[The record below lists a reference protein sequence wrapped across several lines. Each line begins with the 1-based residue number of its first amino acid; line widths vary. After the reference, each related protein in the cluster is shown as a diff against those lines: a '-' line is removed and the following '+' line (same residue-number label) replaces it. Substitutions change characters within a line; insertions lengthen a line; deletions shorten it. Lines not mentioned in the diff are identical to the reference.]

1 MSRLRALALAVAA
14 AVVGTAPAW
23 AQYGSG
29 YTYVKMSL
37 TVPWTLYFVFLA
49 CVLIPF
55 VLMIVLAWRGG
66 PKSEQGEPQEPQE
79 PHSADARREA
89 P

>member
-1 MSRLRALALAVAA
+1 MNRYGYFTLAVLLVAT
-14 AVVGTAPAW
+14 GWPAW
-23 AQYGSG
+23 AQENP

-55 VLMIVLAWRGG
+55 VLMVLLAWRK
-66 PKSEQGEPQEPQE
+66 PADKDEREDSE
-79 PHSADARREA
+79 R
-89 P
+89 

>member
-1 MSRLRALALAVAA
+1 MSRLRAPALGALAAA
-14 AVVGTAPAW
+14 AAPAW
-23 AQYGSG
+23 AQYGAG

-55 VLMIVLAWRGG
+55 VLMIVLAWRSG
-66 PKSEQGEPQEPQE
+66 PTSEPDEPEVPD
-79 PHSADARREA
+79 SADAHRGPR
-89 P
+89 

>member
-1 MSRLRALALAVAA
+1 MKRIGCFMMAVWLITAASSLRAQEN
-14 AVVGTAPAW
+14 P
-23 AQYGSG
+23 

-55 VLMIVLAWRGG
+55 VLMILLAWRK
-66 PKSEQGEPQEPQE
+66 PAEKDEQKDP
-79 PHSADARREA
+79 DR
-89 P
+89 

>member
-1 MSRLRALALAVAA
+1 MIRSRSWCAMAAIGVAAVAS
-14 AVVGTAPAW
+14 APVW
-23 AQYGSG
+23 AQATD

-55 VLMIVLAWRGG
+55 VIMIVLAWQSAARAPRE
-66 PKSEQGEPQEPQE
+66 PKDRAIDKPPQPS
-79 PHSADARREA
+79 P
-89 P
+89 

>member
-1 MSRLRALALAVAA
+1 MLRYGCLVLAVCL
-14 AVVGTAPAW
+14 VSTGLPAW
-23 AQYGSG
+23 AQENP

-55 VLMIVLAWRGG
+55 VLMILLAWRK
-66 PKSEQGEPQEPQE
+66 P
-79 PHSADARREA
+79 ADEDERQDSDR
-89 P
+89 

>member
-1 MSRLRALALAVAA
+1 MTLNRAGRHALAMCLLLP
-14 AVVGTAPAW
+14 GMPAW
-23 AQYGSG
+23 AQENP

-55 VLMIVLAWRGG
+55 VLMIVLAWRNSAE
-66 PKSEQGEPQEPQE
+66 KDEQEDQ
-79 PHSADARREA
+79 DR
-89 P
+89 

>member
-1 MSRLRALALAVAA
+1 MNGYGYFTLAVLL
-14 AVVGTAPAW
+14 VSTGWPVW
-23 AQYGSG
+23 AQENP

-55 VLMIVLAWRGG
+55 VLMVLLAWRK
-66 PKSEQGEPQEPQE
+66 P
-79 PHSADARREA
+79 ADKDERED
-89 P
+89 PDR